1 MKLSLKNI
9 EGKNVGKIA
18 VPGRFLDSNRSNSA
32 VRQAVLAE
40 LANLRQGT
48 HSSKNRSAVRG
59 GGKKPWKQKGR
70 GAARAGTIRS
80 PLWRGGGVVFGP
92 SPHRYSHKVSKKLSL
107 LARRSVLI
115 DRLKNDKVLVFDN
128 LLLKNSKTSSFNSLL
143 VSIGLLNKKITL
155 LVSGKNDNLSRAT
168 KNLSLVYVVDV
179 SCVSIYEL
187 LDCEYLIMDENSFN
201 RIIQMLDR

>member
-18 VPGRFLDSNRSNSA
+18 VPGNFLNSNRNNSA

-80 PLWRGGGVVFGP
+80 PLWRGGGIVFGP
-92 SPHRYSHKVSKKLSL
+92 SPHRYRHKVSKKLSL
-107 LARRSVLI
+107 LARRSVFI
-115 DRLKNDKVLVFDN
+115 DRLKNEKVLVFDN
-128 LLLKNSKTSSFNSLL
+128 LLLQNSKTSSFNNLL
-143 VSIGLLNKKITL
+143 VSLGLLNKKITL
-155 LVSGKNDNLSRAT
+155 LVSDNNDNLSRAT
-168 KNLSLVYVVDV
+168 KNLSLVYVVNV

-187 LDCEYLIMDENSFN
+187 LDCEYLMMDENSFN
-201 RIIQMLDR
+201 RIIQLLAR